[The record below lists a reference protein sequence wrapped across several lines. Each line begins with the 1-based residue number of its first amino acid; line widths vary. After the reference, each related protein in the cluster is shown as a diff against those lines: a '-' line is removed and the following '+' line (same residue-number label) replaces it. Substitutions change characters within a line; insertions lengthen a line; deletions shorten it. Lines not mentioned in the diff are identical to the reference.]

1 MRQRA
6 ERTLQIRHDNTPES
20 NPLPSLAFAFNGG
33 GRMTLQRQT
42 LGIRGEDL
50 AVGELERHGY
60 AVLERR
66 YRTRHGEIDIVARD
80 GETIVF
86 VEVKVKETAEFG
98 TAAHAVD
105 ARKQRRVISMAI
117 DYLARNRLTSRACR
131 FDVVAI
137 DGVGEDAIITHYPG
151 AFTAT

>member
-1 MRQRA
+1 
-6 ERTLQIRHDNTPES
+6 
-20 NPLPSLAFAFNGG
+20 
-33 GRMTLQRQT
+33 MTLQRQT

-50 AVGELERHGY
+50 AVAELARQGY
-60 AVLERR
+60 AVLARR

-86 VEVKVKETAEFG
+86 VEVKAKESAEFG
-98 TAAHAVD
+98 TAADAVD
-105 ARKQRRVISMAI
+105 ARKQRRVISMAV
-117 DYLARNRLTSRACR
+117 DYLARNRLTSRPCR

-137 DGVGEDAIITHYPG
+137 DGVGQDVTVTHYQG